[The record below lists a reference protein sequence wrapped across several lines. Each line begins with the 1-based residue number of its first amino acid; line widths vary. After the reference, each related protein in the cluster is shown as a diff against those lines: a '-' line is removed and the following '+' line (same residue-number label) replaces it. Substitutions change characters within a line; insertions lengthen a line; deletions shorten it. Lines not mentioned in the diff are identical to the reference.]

1 MEPSNAKATGT
12 AEAART
18 EPGPVGLI
26 ESDIVAEAGRL
37 LGRAVEHD
45 VLIRLL
51 GGLAVRLHSAGGVH
65 PLLERDFRDIDFVS
79 PKAQAKPVSAFFE
92 QMGYEPNKVFNT
104 MNAGRRQLFF
114 DSEHER
120 RVDVFLGSFEMCHP
134 IPLGPRLEI
143 DPMTI
148 PLAEL
153 LLTKLQI
160 VQLNEK
166 DLRDILSLLAE
177 HEVGDGDEEM
187 INSSQIARLCSTDW
201 GLWRTCQ
208 LNFERVQSAI
218 ATYGFSP
225 EERER
230 LAARLVALVNRIE
243 EEPKSRSWKLRA
255 RIGDRKRW
263 YEEPDEV
270 A

>member
-1 MEPSNAKATGT
+1 VEV
-12 AEAART
+12 ART
-18 EPGPVGLI
+18 ESGLVTPI

-37 LGRAVEHD
+37 LGRAAEQD
-45 VLIRLL
+45 VHVRLI

-79 PKAQAKPVSAFFE
+79 PKAQAKVVSAFFE

-104 MNAGRRQLFF
+104 MNTGRRQLFF
-114 DSEHER
+114 DSEHGR
-120 RVDVFLGSFEMCHP
+120 RIDVFLGSFEMCHP
-134 IPLGPRLEI
+134 IPLESRLAI
-143 DPMTI
+143 DPVTI

-160 VQLNEK
+160 VQLNDK

-187 INSSQIARLCSTDW
+187 INSGQIARLCASDW

-208 LNFERVQSAI
+208 LNFERIRSAI
-218 ATYGFSP
+218 ASYGFSP
-225 EERER
+225 EERE
-230 LAARLVALVNRIE
+230 LLSARLSALVERIE
-243 EEPKSRSWKLRA
+243 AEPKSRSWKLRA

-263 YEEPDEV
+263 YQEPEEV